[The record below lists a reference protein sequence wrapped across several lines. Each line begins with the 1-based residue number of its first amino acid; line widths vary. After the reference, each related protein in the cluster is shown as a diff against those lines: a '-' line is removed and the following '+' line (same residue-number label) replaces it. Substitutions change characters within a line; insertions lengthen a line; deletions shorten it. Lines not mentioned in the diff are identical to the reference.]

1 MEQAKSCPIQHEHM
15 FKKYLIDRRI
25 TKVKLSK
32 VCWNLTTFQRQINSV
47 QITKFQTNV
56 TYLVEHASRDQ
67 QNKGSGDG
75 CYGKYVQALWHKNL
89 KRNHYINNRELRTR
103 ADL

>member
-1 MEQAKSCPIQHEHM
+1 MEQAKSCPIHHEHM

-75 CYGKYVQALWHKNL
+75 CYGKYVQALWQKFKKKPLHQQ
-89 KRNHYINNRELRTR
+89 
-103 ADL
+103 